1 MRGCSGGVFKSLA
14 LLLLITAA
22 TCFAQFSGS
31 IQGTVLDAS
40 DAAVPKATV
49 TLTNTDTQVTQEAVT
64 NDTGVYRFVSLAP
77 GPYVIATSQTGFAAT
92 KISVIL
98 STAETRNVPIKLA
111 VGQVSTQVNVT
122 ARVATAGYGRQP

>member
-1 MRGCSGGVFKSLA
+1 MSSCIRPETDSGFCKSPFLEVVMRGCSGRIFKSLA
-14 LLLLITAA
+14 LLLLATAA

-49 TLTNTDTQVTQEAVT
+49 TLTNTDTQVTQDTVT

-77 GPYVIATSQTGFAAT
+77 GPYVIATGQAGFAPT
-92 KISVIL
+92 
-98 STAETRNVPIKLA
+98 
-111 VGQVSTQVNVT
+111 
-122 ARVATAGYGRQP
+122 